1 MKVTLRI
8 NGENKTITT
17 DFIPGRLFRR
27 AIELSNTID
36 FKNLQPETLDT
47 LVDFVVDAFGKQF
60 TRDDFYDGIDA
71 RCFVNTIVDTI
82 NQVTDSAVEAI
93 GADPNDPN

>member
-1 MKVTLRI
+1 MKTKRSQQISSLVDCF
-8 NGENKTITT
+8 GGQSVV
-17 DFIPGRLFRR
+17 D
-27 AIELSNTID
+27 TID

-47 LVDFVVDAFGKQF
+47 LVDLAVDAFGKQF

-82 NQVTDSAVEAI
+82 NRPLIAQ
-93 GADPNDPN
+93 